1 MFDRKGKTVTGF
13 NFKKAGS
20 EILQSPKHIRIKNK
34 DYIAIPETSGK
45 FHILSR
51 QGNSRISVKEK
62 IDFSEN
68 EWFLN
73 KNQFVSTSSDGKLI
87 RIDEQ
92 GKIKKETLTAGNNLH
107 LVASENIL
115 VTLSENILNIDKKVI
130 TLDFGLYT
138 APLIFE
144 AKGKT
149 YISVTD
155 TQANRVYLFDENAK
169 LLPNFPVYGT
179 SEIDLI
185 KFTGDDYLEFV
196 VKGEENTILVYK
208 E

>member
-1 MFDRKGKTVTGF
+1 
-13 NFKKAGS
+13 
-20 EILQSPKHIRIKNK
+20 
-34 DYIAIPETSGK
+34 
-45 FHILSR
+45 
-51 QGNSRISVKEK
+51 
-62 IDFSEN
+62 
-68 EWFLN
+68 
-73 KNQFVSTSSDGKLI
+73 VSTSSDGKLI

-92 GKIKKETLTAGNNLH
+92 GKIKKEALAAGNNLH

-138 APLIFE
+138 APIIFE

-179 SEIDLI
+179 SAIDLNN
-185 KFTGDDYLEFV
+185 FAGDDHLEFV
-196 VKGEENTILVYK
+196 VKGEENTVLVYK
-208 E
+208 K